1 MGCIISDVVKRSEV
15 VKVKRSEVVKVE
27 NNPIND
33 IQKNE
38 CPECPVCYI
47 IIDEI
52 DAPNLIFFNCSHIL
66 CNDCYKQLIKYKCPL
81 CRAFPK
87 K

>member
-1 MGCIISDVVKRSEV
+1 MGCIISDVINRSQV
-15 VKVKRSEVVKVE
+15 ILVE
-27 NNPIND
+27 KNPANGIK
-33 IQKNE
+33 KN
-38 CPECPVCYI
+38 ECPVCYD
-47 IIDEI
+47 IIDKE
-52 DAPNLIFFNCSHIL
+52 DVPNLRFFDCNHIL